1 MAVYLNANSSST
13 GQSFGPAS
21 GTVVIR
27 LSQATVASDPKVF
40 DAGRSAFIAPIA
52 GVYRLTAGA
61 VFGGGN
67 GSADGVIMGFSVNGQ
82 PPFPSGSGKD
92 LDTTNVV
99 VFAPGGFI
107 RPPVAQTLSVLLKL
121 NAGDTVQFALDGIDE
136 AEFAGDYSYLTV
148 TLVS

>member
-21 GTVVIR
+21 GTVVFK
-27 LSQATVASDPKVF
+27 LSQATVASDPKIF
-40 DAGRSAFIAPIA
+40 DPGMSAFIAPVA
-52 GVYRLTAGA
+52 GVYRLAAGA
-61 VFGGGN
+61 VFSGGN
-67 GSADGVIMGFSVNGQ
+67 GSTDGVIMGFSVNGQ
-82 PPFPSGSGKD
+82 PPFPSGTGKD

-99 VFAPGGFI
+99 VFEPGGFI
-107 RPPVAQTLSVLLKL
+107 RPPVAQTISVLLTL
-121 NAGDTVQFALDGIDE
+121 NAVDTVQFALDGIDE